1 MQITALEQQ
10 VHTSERI
17 NLFLDGAFALSI
29 SVALMFGLG
38 LHVGQELS
46 VEELEQLKEAEAV
59 QQAIERAINY
69 LSFRPRSQEEVR
81 RNLRKKET
89 PPEIIEQALAYLQER
104 DYLNDRTFAAFWVE
118 NRGQYNPRGSQ
129 ALRRELR
136 LKGVEQEI
144 VEEVVDREQDGALAL
159 RAAQKKAR
167 LLLQTPGMDYK
178 TFRNRLGGFLQ
189 RRGFSYEAV
198 SLAVRTL
205 WEEARRDPPDE
216 EEE

>member
-10 VHTSERI
+10 AHTTERV
-17 NLFLDGAFALSI
+17 NLSIDGKFALGI
-29 SVALMFGLG
+29 SAELMIRLG

-46 VEELEQLKEAEAV
+46 GAELEQLKEAEAV

-81 RNLRKKET
+81 RNLRKKEI
-89 PPEIIEQALAYLQER
+89 PPEIIEQALTYLQER

-118 NRGQYNPRGSQ
+118 SRGQFNPRGSQ
-129 ALRRELR
+129 ALRSELR

-144 VEEVVDREQDGALAL
+144 VEEVVDREQDGELAL
-159 RAAQKKAR
+159 RAGEKKAR
-167 LLLQTPGMDYK
+167 LLLQTPGIDYK

-198 SLAVRTL
+198 KRAVSAL
-205 WEEARRDPPDE
+205 WEEARAEVPDE
-216 EEE
+216 EA